1 MTTDCTTHIL
11 NDNINGILF
20 LHGWRWKYSIKRK
33 KRKRERGREKESN
46 VRERRRPSVFSVSP
60 IFVSRNDDAVCIP
73 VADSIKI
80 FGFTIPNCLHFK
92 TL

>member
-1 MTTDCTTHIL
+1 MQRSKLKH
-11 NDNINGILF
+11 
-20 LHGWRWKYSIKRK
+20 LHVKRHQSNKLEKNKKIKK
-33 KRKRERGREKESN
+33 NKEREREKESN

-80 FGFTIPNCLHFK
+80 FGFTFLNCLNFK

>member
-1 MTTDCTTHIL
+1 VKRHQSNKL
-11 NDNINGILF
+11 EKN
-20 LHGWRWKYSIKRK
+20 KKIKK
-33 KRKRERGREKESN
+33 IKREREREKESN

-73 VADSIKI
+73 VADSIKT
-80 FGFTIPNCLHFK
+80 FGFTFPNCFAFK